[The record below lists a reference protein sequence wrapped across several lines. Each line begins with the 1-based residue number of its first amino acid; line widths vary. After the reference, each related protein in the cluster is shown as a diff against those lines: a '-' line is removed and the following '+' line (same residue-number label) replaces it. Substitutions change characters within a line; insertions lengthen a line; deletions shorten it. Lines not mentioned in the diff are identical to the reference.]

1 MEDFYA
7 DPQVKQYLS
16 KVNEDIGRG
25 RMSPET
31 FREDFSF
38 HQALIQRAELDLQ
51 KEVLSLEIECKD
63 WLKENTGAANPYLA
77 HRLNFH
83 DVVQIYYKNREPRVE
98 PRIFDLQA
106 LTISDFLIEAKDLYA
121 NRVPAGR
128 KPILLDIQMP
138 LEDSEMIIL
147 CSEFE
152 VYAGDRMVIVGP

>member
-16 KVNEDIGRG
+16 KVNEDIMRG

-38 HQALIQRAELDLQ
+38 HQALIQRVELDLQ
-51 KEVLSLEIECKD
+51 KEVFCLEIECKD
-63 WLKENTGAANPYLA
+63 WLKENTGTANPHLP
-77 HRLNFH
+77 HRLVFH
-83 DVVQIYYKNREPRVE
+83 DTVQVYYKNREPRVE

-106 LTISDFLIEAKDLYA
+106 LTISDFLIEAKDLYSH
-121 NRVPAGR
+121 RTSAGQ
-128 KPILLDIQMP
+128 KPICMDIQMP

-152 VYAGDRMVIVGP
+152 VYVGDRMVIVGL

>member
-25 RMSPET
+25 RMNPET

-38 HQALIQRAELDLQ
+38 HQALIQRVDLDLH
-51 KEVLSLEIECKD
+51 KEVFCLEIECKD
-63 WLKENTGAANPYLA
+63 WLKENTGTVNPYLP
-77 HRLNFH
+77 HRLVFH

-98 PRIFDLQA
+98 PRLFDLQA
-106 LTISDFLIEAKDLYA
+106 LTFSDFLIEAKDLYA

-128 KPILLDIQMP
+128 KPICMDIQMP

-152 VYAGDRMVIVGP
+152 VHVGGRMVVVAP